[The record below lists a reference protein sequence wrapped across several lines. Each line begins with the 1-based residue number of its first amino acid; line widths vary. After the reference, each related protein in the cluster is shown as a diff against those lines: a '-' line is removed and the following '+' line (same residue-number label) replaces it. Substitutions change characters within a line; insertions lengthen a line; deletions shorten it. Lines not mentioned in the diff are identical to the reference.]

1 MNHQPFR
8 GWLFSEDELT
18 AEQNQSLHDHLDTC
32 EACRQLVS
40 SWKEVE
46 AVMDRST
53 QLAPTPGFVAR
64 WQIRLVEQQHHQQKL
79 RGWYMIGATSL
90 VVVSLLVIVIIQLRS
105 LIMAPDAYLA
115 ATFDR
120 LMGVLSI
127 FFTIRNMAS
136 SIFLP
141 GPVYTLIGMVLLF
154 GIISFMSVLWLA
166 TYRKI
171 SMARREA

>member
-18 AEQNQSLHDHLDTC
+18 VEQAQALRDHLDGC
-32 EACRQLVS
+32 EACRQVES

-53 QLAPTPGFVAR
+53 QLMPAPGFVGR
-64 WQIRLVEQQHHQQKL
+64 WQIRLVEHQQHQQRM
-79 RGWYMIGATSL
+79 RGWYLIGATSL
-90 VVVSLLVIVIIQLRS
+90 VVISLFVLVVLQLQSLLT
-105 LIMAPDAYLA
+105 APDTFLA
-115 ATFDR
+115 AIFDR
-120 LMGVLSI
+120 LMQVLSI
-127 FFTIRNMAS
+127 FFTIRNMVG
-136 SIFLP
+136 SIPLP
-141 GPVYTLIGMVLLF
+141 SPIYSLLGMVFLV

-171 SMARREA
+171 SLARREA